1 MTATIS
7 LNEWVLELG
16 DKTCICFRFCL
27 LFDFNS
33 KKKKITMELRV
44 MKNQLC
50 WKKMSTLQ
58 SMSYVINLKPT
69 HVQ

>member
-7 LNEWVLELG
+7 WNEWVLELG
-16 DKTCICFRFCL
+16 DNICFRFRL